1 MTSPQQQ
8 AHLAITDGQQEALD
22 AVQEHGSIRAAAR
35 ALGQSYSN
43 FHRKYHTAKHKIEL
57 DPAIQDSMTAVGTG
71 LVPALAWAKTKNPDG
86 TSYSVLLKP
95 QQETP
100 ESMAEMMAAAFEGI
114 EPAPPVTPPENV
126 MADLCS
132 VYPLMDVHLGMHA
145 WGRETGGD
153 DYDLKL
159 ALGDMRH
166 AFAKVLAITPQSD
179 TGVLIVGGD
188 FFHADNNNAET
199 PASKHKLDVDGR
211 FDKVVDAGITI
222 LVETIDRLLARHDN
236 VIVRALRGNHD
247 ENAFRILRVGL
258 SAWYRNEP
266 RVTVDS
272 GPRDLFMYQWGR
284 CALFAHHGDKAKPQQ
299 AALYVSD
306 VCPFWSETRH
316 RHFLTGHV
324 HHDQA
329 KDVGPLRWESLRAF
343 CPPDAYAAS
352 MGYGA
357 RRALQSMTFHK
368 QDGLVL
374 RAMDPIERVKD

>member
-1 MTSPQQQ
+1 MPTPTIANRALTESQEQ
-8 AHLAITDGQQEALD
+8 AWQ
-22 AVQEHGSIRAAAR
+22 AVQEHGGIRAAAR
-35 ALGQSYSN
+35 ALGKSYTAV
-43 FHRKYHTAKHKIEL
+43 HGTYTIAKRKVEL
-57 DPAIQDSMTAVGTG
+57 DPAIQDSMEAVGTG
-71 LVPALAWAKTKNPDG
+71 LIPALAWAKTKSTDG

-95 QQETP
+95 QQAGPDDLLDRIRT
-100 ESMAEMMAAAFEGI
+100 AFDDI
-114 EPAPPVTPPENV
+114 EPAPPITPPENV

-132 VYPLMDVHLGMHA
+132 VFPLMDVHLGLHA

-159 ALGDMRH
+159 ALSDMRH
-166 AFAKVLAITPQSD
+166 AFAKVMAITPPSD
-179 TGVLIVGGD
+179 TAVLIIGGD

-199 PASKHKLDVDGR
+199 PASRHKLDVDGR
-211 FDKVVDAGITI
+211 FDKVVDGGITI
-222 LVETIDRLLARHDN
+222 LVETIDRLLTRHAS

-258 SAWYRNEP
+258 AAWYRNEP
-266 RVTVDS
+266 RVTVDA

-357 RRALQSMTFHK
+357 RRALQSLTFHK

-374 RAMDPIERVKD
+374 RAMDPIERLPA

>member
-1 MTSPQQQ
+1 MPTPPLSPE
-8 AHLAITDGQQEALD
+8 LMQEAVDLWLEYGKS
-22 AVQEHGSIRAAAR
+22 VRAAADASGLNYHAYCHR
-35 ALGQSYSN
+35 LEKAKKLGM
-43 FHRKYHTAKHKIEL
+43 HL
-57 DPAIQDSMTAVGTG
+57 DPAIRQRLNDHGVMTTNGLHSGWLELQDENGKKTGNLYFQVGKDE
-71 LVPALAWAKTKNPDG
+71 PQD
-86 TSYSVLLKP
+86 LL
-95 QQETP
+95 ERIR
-100 ESMAEMMAAAFEGI
+100 AAFEGM
-114 EPAPPVTPPENV
+114 EPAPPIAAPASV

-145 WGRETGGD
+145 WGRETGSD

-179 TGVLIVGGD
+179 TGVLIIGGD

-199 PASKHKLDVDGR
+199 PASRHKLDVDGR
-211 FDKVVDAGITI
+211 FDKVVDGGMTI
-222 LVETIDRLLARHDN
+222 LVETIDRLLTRHAS

-258 SAWYRNEP
+258 AAWYRNEP
-266 RVTVDS
+266 RVTIDA

-284 CALFAHHGDKAKPQQ
+284 CAVFAHHGDKAKPQQ

-306 VCPFWSETRH
+306 ICPFWSETRH

-357 RRALQSMTFHK
+357 RRALQSLTFHK

-374 RAMDPIERVKD
+374 RAMDPIERAA

>member
-1 MTSPQQQ
+1 MPAPTIKNRAMTEAQQQ
-8 AHLAITDGQQEALD
+8 AWD

-35 ALGQSYSN
+35 ALGKNYTPV
-43 FHRKYHTAKHKIEL
+43 HAAYTIAKRKMEL
-57 DPAIQDSMTAVGTG
+57 DPAVADSMDAVGTG
-71 LVPALAWAKTKNPDG
+71 LIPALVWAKTKNPDG
-86 TSYSVLLKP
+86 TSYSTLLKP
-95 QQETP
+95 AQDDPQDLLDRIR
-100 ESMAEMMAAAFEGI
+100 AAFDGM
-114 EPAPPVTPPENV
+114 EPAPPIAAPETV

-145 WGRETGGD
+145 WGRETGSD

-166 AFAKVLAITPQSD
+166 AFAKVLAITPPSD
-179 TGVLIVGGD
+179 TGVLIIGGD

-199 PASKHKLDVDGR
+199 PSSRHKLDVDGR
-211 FDKVVDAGITI
+211 FDKVVDGGMTI
-222 LVETIDRLLARHDN
+222 LVETIDRLLTRHSS

-258 SAWYRNEP
+258 AAWYRNEP
-266 RVTVDS
+266 RVTIDA

-284 CALFAHHGDKAKPQQ
+284 CAVFAHHGDKAKPQQ

-306 VCPFWSETRH
+306 ICPFWSETRH

-357 RRALQSMTFHK
+357 RRALQSLTFHK

-374 RAMDPIERVKD
+374 RAMDPIERQT